1 MGLNLAPNMTLD
13 LELERYQR
21 ISGFDLGE
29 STDHPIYR
37 ARKLYRANPPGCA
50 YRTSI
55 SIRICFSSSVCF
67 PGILMIRHRPVTL
80 SRNKKIIGPIPI
92 SDEGS
97 GREE

>member
-13 LELERYQR
+13 LELALDLVPYPELERYQR

-50 YRTSI
+50 YITSI

-80 SRNKKIIGPIPI
+80 KSSVSP
-92 SDEGS
+92 S
-97 GREE
+97 